1 MANVKRRIGRLEPIF
16 LLCVAPLVLAAFPA
30 TSSAEEWTQSKPISQ
45 LNFDGDSAN
54 KTIYFETTSGSWSA
68 AGCPNARYV
77 MVRGIDGLKEI
88 LAIGL
93 TAKTT
98 STNVSFLGSCLGADY
113 FSAHYIK
120 MN

>member
-1 MANVKRRIGRLEPIF
+1 MRNVKLRIEWPESVLVWCIAS
-16 LLCVAPLVLAAFPA
+16 LLVAAIPA
-30 TSSAEEWTQSKPISQ
+30 IADAEEWTQSKPISQ

-54 KTIYFETTSGSWSA
+54 KTIYFETPSGSWLA

-98 STNVSFLGSCLGADY
+98 STNVSFLGSCMGADY